1 MEKHILEDYA
11 QQGLSQRQIAK
22 LENCSQS
29 KIGRWFR
36 KFNLS
41 KQHKNLLFCLVCNI
55 PLKKGET
62 KYCSNKCQGKHKQQ
76 MFIQDINT
84 GKRTLN
90 PEQGYQARNYMLL
103 TKEHKCELCG
113 LTTWNGKEIPLILDH
128 IDGNYMNISF
138 TNLRLI
144 CPNCDAQLPTF
155 KSRNRGN
162 GRHKRRERYSKGL
175 SY

>member
-1 MEKHILEDYA
+1 
-11 QQGLSQRQIAK
+11 
-22 LENCSQS
+22 
-29 KIGRWFR
+29 
-36 KFNLS
+36 
-41 KQHKNLLFCLVCNI
+41 
-55 PLKKGET
+55 
-62 KYCSNKCQGKHKQQ
+62 

-113 LTTWNGKEIPLILDH
+113 LITWKDKEIPLTLDH

-155 KSRNRGN
+155 KNRNKGK